1 MKLSY
6 RCESCKKDN
15 IIKTKA
21 SDRHGLLMEMGKNEF
36 NERCNHCGH
45 FTKKHINRLY
55 AEDDYTLVFV
65 GIGMA
70 IIATALLWNLGL
82 LSTLTFG
89 IPIWFWM
96 EMKKKSS
103 AFNRTMVK

>member
-15 IIKTKA
+15 TVKTKA
-21 SDRHGLLMEMGKNEF
+21 ANRHGLLMELGKNEF
-36 NERCNHCGH
+36 NKRCLHCGH

-55 AEDDYTLVFV
+55 VDDNYTYVIIGFV
-65 GIGMA
+65 LSAVI
-70 IIATALLWNLGL
+70 TYLLWDLGWV
-82 LSTLTFG
+82 STLTG
-89 IPIWFWM
+89 AIPLYFWI

>member
-6 RCESCKKDN
+6 RCSSCKKDN
-15 IIKTKA
+15 YIKTKA
-21 SDRHGLLMEMGKNEF
+21 TNRHELLMELGTNEI
-36 NERCNHCGH
+36 NERCKHCGN

-55 AEDDYTLVFV
+55 ADDDYTMVLFGFAAAVVVTYF
-65 GIGMA
+65 
-70 IIATALLWNLGL
+70 LWDYGYI
-82 LSTLTFG
+82 STLSG
-89 IPIWFWM
+89 AIPLWFWS

>member
-15 IIKTKA
+15 TIKTKA
-21 SDRHGLLMEMGKNEF
+21 TDRHGLLMEMGKNEF
-36 NERCNHCGH
+36 NERCKHCGH

-55 AEDDYTLVFV
+55 ADDDYNLVFV
-65 GIGMA
+65 GFA
-70 IIATALLWNLGL
+70 LSAIATFFLWDLGWV
-82 LSTLTFG
+82 STLTG
-89 IPIWFWM
+89 AIPHYFWT

-103 AFNRTMVK
+103 SFNKTLVK